1 MNAAPPVLS
10 VRDLRV
16 EFPTADGTVV
26 AAAGVDFD
34 VHEGECLGIVGESGS
49 GKTVACQSLLGLIRP
64 PGRVIAGSARFG
76 GRNLLALPRAEIRAV
91 RGAEIAMTFQDA
103 QTALNP
109 CLTVGEQIV
118 EVVLAHGDRAAGRNA
133 ARARAIEMM
142 ELVGIPAAARRFDAF
157 PHQFSG
163 GMRQRIMIATA
174 LVCRPRL
181 LIADEPTSALDV
193 TVQAQV
199 LELIMSMRRT
209 LGMSVVLIA
218 HDLGVVAEHCDRV
231 SVMYAGQI
239 VESGPTEE
247 VIERPRHPYTRGL
260 LASAPWLTGLDREIR
275 PLAGFVPNLIDLP
288 PHCHFAP
295 RCPHRAEACLAPVPL
310 IHGADGR
317 ALRCVRA
324 DALEA
329 VA

>member
-1 MNAAPPVLS
+1 MSATQPPLLS
-10 VRDLRV
+10 VRDLGV

-26 AAAGVDFD
+26 AARDVSFD
-34 VHEGECLGIVGESGS
+34 VGPGECLGVVGESGS
-49 GKTVACQSLLGLIRP
+49 GKTVTCQSLLGLLRP
-64 PGRVIAGSARFG
+64 PGHVVSGTAQFE
-76 GRNLLALPRAEIRAV
+76 GRDLLALPAEALRAIRG
-91 RGAEIAMTFQDA
+91 REIAMTFQDA

-118 EVVLAHGDRAAGRNA
+118 EVIRAHGERGTDGKSMRDRAL
-133 ARARAIEMM
+133 EMM
-142 ELVGIPAAARRFDAF
+142 SLVGIPAAAQRIDSY

-209 LGMSVVLIA
+209 LGMSIVLIA
-218 HDLGVVAEHCDRV
+218 HDLGVVAEYCDRV
-231 SVMYAGQI
+231 AVMYAGQI
-239 VESGPTEE
+239 VEAGATEDI
-247 VIERPRHPYTRGL
+247 IERPRHPYTRGL
-260 LASAPWLTGLDREIR
+260 LASAPWLDSLDREIR
-275 PLAGFVPNLIDLP
+275 PMGGFVPNLIDLP

-295 RCPHRAEACLAPVPL
+295 RCPHRAQECLSPVPL
-310 IHGADGR
+310 VQGPDGR
-317 ALRCVRA
+317 SVRCARA
-324 DALEA
+324 GAPERM
-329 VA
+329 